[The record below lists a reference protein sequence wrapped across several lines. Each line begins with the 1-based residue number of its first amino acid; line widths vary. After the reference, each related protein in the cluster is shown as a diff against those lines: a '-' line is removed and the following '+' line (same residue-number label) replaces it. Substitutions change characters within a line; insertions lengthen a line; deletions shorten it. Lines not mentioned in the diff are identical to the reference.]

1 MEDALKKF
9 LYAGVELAAATSD
22 RFQKQVTDLVKK
34 GKISE
39 TEGKKLV
46 DEFLD
51 KADKG
56 KKDLEKRYEALTER
70 LGVNQSEEV
79 ELEKLK
85 KKVSDLESKL
95 GKEKT
100 AKATAKA

>member
-51 KADKG
+51 KAEKG
-56 KKDLEKRYEALTER
+56 KKDLEKRYDALTEK
-70 LGVNQSEEV
+70 LGLNNSEEA
-79 ELEKLK
+79 ELDKLK

-95 GKEKT
+95 GKDKT
-100 AKATAKA
+100 AKATAKD

>member
-70 LGVNQSEEV
+70 LGVNQSEEA

>member
-56 KKDLEKRYEALTER
+56 KKDLEKRYEALTEK
-70 LGVNQSEEV
+70 LGVNKSEEA

>member
-51 KADKG
+51 KAEKG
-56 KKDLEKRYEALTER
+56 KKDLEKRYDALTEK
-70 LGVNQSEEV
+70 LGLNNSEEA
-79 ELEKLK
+79 ELDKLK

-95 GKEKT
+95 GKDKT

>member
-70 LGVNQSEEV
+70 LGVNQTEEA

>member
-1 MEDALKKF
+1 MIITHRHTFRSAALVF
-9 LYAGVELAAATSD
+9 GMAFAMPASE
-22 RFQKQVTDLVKK
+22 LVKK

-70 LGVNQSEEV
+70 LGVNKSEEV

-100 AKATAKA
+100 AKAAAKA